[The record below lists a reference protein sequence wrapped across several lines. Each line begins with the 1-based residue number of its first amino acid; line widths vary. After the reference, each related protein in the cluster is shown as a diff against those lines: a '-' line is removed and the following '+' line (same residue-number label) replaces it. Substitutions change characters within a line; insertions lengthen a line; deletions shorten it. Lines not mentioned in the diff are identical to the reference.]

1 MYIKAK
7 HQRRIQMTLS
17 LSDTIDAGIQTQTPL
32 PLFVL
37 LAILVSPKPTAEC
50 DAVYKFSRA
59 CILTGVRGVN
69 GVRQAQAKFLLP
81 DMNKLALEAKSGS
94 LAILFLSFSGGQ
106 NSQFGIG
113 SSNIHSGIFRG
124 NCLWSKIPLESLYS
138 SWQEYPNMDLGQ
150 KANSVS
156 LVEMQR
162 CFLQLKSTSEEKC
175 IAIQVPGN
183 PLTSSSQSP
192 QQIKV
197 TISAEKVGVPTEES
211 PYSYSFSFNDIPS
224 SSMIRLR
231 EGNVVFNYRYY
242 NNKLQ
247 KTEVMQYFFCL
258 FPIMFLG
265 LECHMP
271 STHDLFNFEFWVNEE
286 YQVVNVSLKSE
297 TMITEVSTCYFQN
310 SILNEQLTFDTKK
323 SRRKRQKSHVGNSRQ
338 GRHLGLGCE
347 TTLDYFKC
355 LIASAPHRPN
365 PTLELVLENVYVE
378 TVEPWPS

>member
-1 MYIKAK
+1 MSNIPFITRETSCSSRRIYQMRHEHFRVHMSEEEKIAAEESLQAYCKPIEFYNILQHRAKKNPLFLQRSLNYQIEAK

-37 LAILVSPKPTAEC
+37 LARLVSPKPTAEC

-69 GVRQAQAKFLLP
+69 GVSQAQAKFLLP

-94 LAILFLSFSGGQ
+94 LAILFISFSGGQ

-113 SSNIHSGIFRG
+113 SSNIHSGG

-156 LVEMQR
+156 LVEMQQYNANANALPIKA
-162 CFLQLKSTSEEKC
+162 CVKYTS
-175 IAIQVPGN
+175 
-183 PLTSSSQSP
+183 
-192 QQIKV
+192 
-197 TISAEKVGVPTEES
+197 
-211 PYSYSFSFNDIPS
+211 
-224 SSMIRLR
+224 
-231 EGNVVFNYRYY
+231 
-242 NNKLQ
+242 
-247 KTEVMQYFFCL
+247 
-258 FPIMFLG
+258 
-265 LECHMP
+265 
-271 STHDLFNFEFWVNEE
+271 VNEE

-297 TMITEVSTCYFQN
+297 TMITEIQISEEDLNARPEPYFF
-310 SILNEQLTFDTKK
+310 STKK

-347 TTLDYFKC
+347 VLDRTDDNFGLFQVSNCK
-355 LIASAPHRPN
+355 RPSSSESH
-365 PTLELVLENVYVE
+365 T
-378 TVEPWPS
+378 